1 MEELAMDYDSLL
13 ELVKKRRSIRRFKS
27 DSVPDESVEKII
39 EVARWAPSGLNIQP
53 WEFVVVKD
61 RELKD
66 RIVKLSEAGGPI
78 PRDPMDFSNAPV
90 YIILLGDPRTKAGL
104 PPRLAA
110 DNKMNQ
116 PVFNSSL
123 ANAFLYMH
131 LAAAALGLASQWM
144 SRVGLPFMQPEL
156 KKLLGIPEGFQVY
169 DMMVVGYPAIKAREK
184 LLRPKDKMIHYGTS
198 EKDDFRTDEEVEDF
212 ANRTRTWAMAT
223 IRRDKD

>member
-1 MEELAMDYDSLL
+1 MDYDSLL
-13 ELVKKRRSIRRFKS
+13 ELVKKRRSIRRFRP
-27 DSVPDESVEKII
+27 DPIPDEYADKII

-53 WEFVVVKD
+53 WEFVLVKD

-66 RIVKLSEAGGPI
+66 RIVKLLEKGEAP
-78 PRDPMDFSNAPV
+78 PREPMDYGNAPV
-90 YIILLGDPRTKAGL
+90 FIILLGDPRTKAGL

-116 PVFNSSL
+116 PVFISSL

-131 LAAAALGLASQWM
+131 LAATSLGLVSQWM
-144 SRVGLPFMQPEL
+144 SRVKFPFVQPEL
-156 KKLLGIPEGFQVY
+156 KKLLGIPDEFQVY

-184 LLRPKDKMIHYGTS
+184 LLRPRDKMIHYGTS

-223 IRRDKD
+223 IRRSKD